1 MDLLGVVDGGLD
13 FAAVADDACVGEQA
27 GDVGFAKGGDGGD
40 VELGIGSLKGGA
52 FVEDGRPA

>member
-1 MDLLGVVDGGLD
+1 MLGVVDGGLD
-13 FAAVADDACVGEQA
+13 FEAVADDACVGEQA

-52 FVEDGRPA
+52 FVEDGGPA